1 MFYRFPRT
9 AHWQLYETFCKIL
22 YHFFNSKNV
31 INARERVLL
40 LVKLQPEA
48 CNPAKS
54 NTPLWGFFF
63 HVF

>member
-1 MFYRFPRT
+1 M
-9 AHWQLYETFCKIL
+9 
-22 YHFFNSKNV
+22 

-54 NTPLWGFFF
+54 NTPLWGFFSRF
-63 HVF
+63 LIVQMLVKSRKGSHINLTISDQ